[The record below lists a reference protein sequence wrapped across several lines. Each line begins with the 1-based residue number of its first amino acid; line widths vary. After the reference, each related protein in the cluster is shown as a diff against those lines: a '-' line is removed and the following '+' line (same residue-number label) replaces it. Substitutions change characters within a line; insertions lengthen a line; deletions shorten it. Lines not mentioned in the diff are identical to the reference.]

1 MTTRGDFVA
10 SIFMVIA
17 IPGMTLFILRL
28 CLHYIFQ
35 KATGRKDLSKIEKE
49 QPIFCRI
56 LYLYPWKYI
65 ERYKIIFATVYKG
78 NIIKNL
84 ILDCQSY
91 TKYRPNETTG
101 GIFVS
106 WRRKEELPTGA

>member
-1 MTTRGDFVA
+1 MEVKKIDDTQITN
-10 SIFMVIA
+10 A
-17 IPGMTLFILRL
+17 I
-28 CLHYIFQ
+28 
-35 KATGRKDLSKIEKE
+35 DLIWQTFLQFEAPDYSEE
-49 QPIFCRI
+49 GV
-56 LYLYPWKYI
+56 
-65 ERYKIIFATVYKG
+65 ATVYKG

-84 ILDCQSY
+84 IMDCQSY